1 MFRRML
7 MAAACAGMT
16 ALGAMFGAQPA
27 EAQGVNLTVFW
38 NRGFYP
44 GEDQA
49 LQRFVE
55 RWQQETGNRVEVSLF
70 NVEDV
75 PRRTI
80 AALEAG
86 QPPDVAYG
94 WLFDFNFSPRWA
106 FEGRLADLTDVVAPY
121 RDDLLPVAIQ
131 AVTYLNGRTNQRSI
145 YGAPFHMQTHHIH
158 FWVDLL
164 QQAGFQP
171 NQVPTEWA
179 AFWNFWC
186 DQVQP
191 AARRASNN
199 RNLFGQGM
207 AMSTNATD
215 TYYNTQMFL
224 NAYDVQILNE
234 QGQLLLNQPA
244 MRTRLIAAMTDYIS
258 LHRRNCN
265 PPGSISWGDADNN
278 VNFHNRQLVMTPN
291 PSVSIPGR
299 WLDEYNQARAA
310 TPPNPT
316 AAEAARRNYF
326 ELIRTVTW
334 PTREGRQPPN
344 PVAVKQAVVFNNARN
359 QEAGKAFLRSLMQPQ
374 NIQAY
379 TEGALGRWF
388 PVRRSLINVPF
399 WTSQDDPH
407 RRVVFE
413 QYTTRPAQVFPI
425 VFNHRYAD
433 AQNENV
439 WGKAIGR
446 VLVDNWTM
454 ERAVD
459 ELIARV
465 QELLGRS

>member
-1 MFRRML
+1 MLRRTL
-7 MAAACAGMT
+7 LAAACAGLT
-16 ALGAMFGAQPA
+16 ALGALFGAQPA
-27 EAQGVNLTVFW
+27 EAQGVTLTVFW

-44 GEDQA
+44 AEDNA
-49 LQRFVE
+49 LQAFIT
-55 RWQQETGNRVEVSLF
+55 RWQQETGNRVELSMFTL
-70 NVEDV
+70 EDV

-94 WLFDFNFSPRWA
+94 WLFDFNFAPRWA

-158 FWVDLL
+158 YWADLL

-171 NQVPTEWA
+171 NQVPTEWG

-191 AARRASNN
+191 AVRRATNN

-224 NAYDVQILNE
+224 NAYGVEILDADGRSRLGE
-234 QGQLLLNQPA
+234 PE
-244 MRTRLIAAMTDYIS
+244 MRTRLIAALNDYVS

-278 VNFHNRQLVMTPN
+278 VSFHNRSLVMTPN
-291 PSVSIPGR
+291 PSVSIPGK
-299 WLDEYNQARAA
+299 WLDDYNTNRQSNAQVAEQARL
-310 TPPNPT
+310 
-316 AAEAARRNYF
+316 NYYQN
-326 ELIRTVTW
+326 IRTVTW
-334 PTREGRQPPN
+334 PVREGRLPPN
-344 PVAVKQAVVFNNARN
+344 PVAVKQAVVFSNSRN
-359 QEAGKAFLRSLMQPQ
+359 IEAGKAFLRALMLPQ

-388 PVRRSLINVPF
+388 PVRRSLIDVPF
-399 WTSQDDPH
+399 WNNPDDPH
-407 RRVVFE
+407 RRVVRE
-413 QYTTRPAQVFPI
+413 QYLGRPAHVFPM
-425 VFNHRYAD
+425 VVNHRFAD

-454 ERAVD
+454 DRAVD

-465 QELLGRS
+465 AEVLGRN